1 MKRFL
6 PLVLSAAMLMTT
18 GAAALADNVSDA
30 LEKAATMTNDEL
42 YAKAQE
48 EMAAGAQLNFYSTT
62 SFAEKAAANFMQAYP
77 ALDGKVIYAEI
88 DDGESYTILTN
99 TIGSGVKDSAD
110 MALTQN
116 GADLKTYLLD
126 DGLSYAYFPKALES
140 VVDEQYREP
149 AVVTFVNSLLIYN
162 NTDGSV
168 GYKGGEVKNAIYDV
182 VDYAEQKEQLGT
194 GHAVKCA
201 KDFIGTDGDT
211 LVLCGDTPLITGR
224 TLTELVEKHR
234 KEANGVT
241 VLSAILDDATGYGR
255 IIRDA
260 AGNFEKIVE
269 HKDATEEERACKE
282 VNSGMYIFNSE
293 ALSASL
299 DLLSNDNAAGE
310 YYLTDTIALI
320 KKIGL
325 KVSALPLT
333 GDACDEIRGVNT
345 IDQLEEAEQI
355 MCNREA

>member
-1 MKRFL
+1 M
-6 PLVLSAAMLMTT
+6 
-18 GAAALADNVSDA
+18 
-30 LEKAATMTNDEL
+30 
-42 YAKAQE
+42 
-48 EMAAGAQLNFYSTT
+48 
-62 SFAEKAAANFMQAYP
+62 
-77 ALDGKVIYAEI
+77 
-88 DDGESYTILTN
+88 
-99 TIGSGVKDSAD
+99 
-110 MALTQN
+110 
-116 GADLKTYLLD
+116 
-126 DGLSYAYFPKALES
+126 
-140 VVDEQYREP
+140 
-149 AVVTFVNSLLIYN
+149 
-162 NTDGSV
+162 
-168 GYKGGEVKNAIYDV
+168 
-182 VDYAEQKEQLGT
+182 
-194 GHAVKCA
+194 
-201 KDFIGTDGDT
+201 
-211 LVLCGDTPLITGR
+211 LCGDTPLITGK

-260 AGNFEKIVE
+260 AGNFEKIIE

-355 MCNREA
+355 MCHRED

>member
-1 MKRFL
+1 MNKL
-6 PLVLSAAMLMTT
+6 
-18 GAAALADNVSDA
+18 
-30 LEKAATMTNDEL
+30 KAVIL
-42 YAKAQE
+42 
-48 EMAAGAQLNFYSTT
+48 AAGKGTRMNSDL
-62 SFAEKAAANFMQAYP
+62 P
-77 ALDGKVIYAEI
+77 KVIHKCLGRPMVHYVIQACK
-88 DDGESYTILTN
+88 DAGAGEVCVI
-99 TIGSGVKDSAD
+99 
-110 MALTQN
+110 
-116 GADLKTYLLD
+116 
-126 DGLSYAYFPKALES
+126 
-140 VVDEQYREP
+140 
-149 AVVTFVNSLLIYN
+149 
-162 NTDGSV
+162 V
-168 GYKGGEVKNAIYDV
+168 GYKGREVKDAIYDV
-182 VDYAEQKEQLGT
+182 VDYVEQKEQLGT

-201 KDFIGTDGDT
+201 KDFIGTEGDT
-211 LVLCGDTPLITGR
+211 LVLCGDTPLITGK

-260 AGNFEKIVE
+260 GGNFEKIIE

-355 MCNREA
+355 MCHRED